1 MTLNVGIDPTIPD
14 MKCKPCDFAQ
24 DMRDL
29 ITRGAKRG
37 DFQVGVRVPAGAKGL
52 GLGEHFYV
60 DGIKYEIS
68 AIRMLGDGTMEV
80 DGVSVDV
87 VEDIPI

>member
-1 MTLNVGIDPTIPD
+1 MTLNVGIDATVLS
-14 MKCKPCDFAQ
+14 MKRKPYNFAQ

-29 ITRGAKRG
+29 IACGARRG
-37 DFQVGVRVPAGAKGL
+37 DLQIGVRVPASAKGL

-68 AIRMLGDGTMEV
+68 AIRMLGDGTMEA

-87 VEDIPI
+87 VEDKP